1 MNAQMRW
8 LIGACKQC
16 GTVEMDRR
24 QVVLDTETTGLEV
37 SQGHRIIEIGCVEL
51 VNRRITG
58 RHYHQYIDPQRD
70 IDVGAMEVHGITSE
84 FLAGKPIFSDVATE
98 FIKFVEGA
106 ELVIHNAPFDVGFID
121 AELDRLEPAAG
132 KLGGLCNVI
141 DTLVMARHKHPGQRN
156 NLDALCQRYEIDNSS
171 RSLHG
176 ALLDAEI
183 LAEVYLAMTG
193 GQATLSLSADAT
205 GMTGEAGG
213 ASDTS
218 IRRLSKD
225 RPPLPVV
232 RASAEELERH
242 EARLDELEQSSGG
255 ALWRQGVTQSR

>member
-1 MNAQMRW
+1 M
-8 LIGACKQC
+8 
-16 GTVEMDRR
+16 
-24 QVVLDTETTGLEV
+24 
-37 SQGHRIIEIGCVEL
+37 
-51 VNRRITG
+51 
-58 RHYHQYIDPQRD
+58 
-70 IDVGAMEVHGITSE
+70 
-84 FLAGKPIFSDVATE
+84 
-98 FIKFVEGA
+98 
-106 ELVIHNAPFDVGFID
+106 
-121 AELDRLEPAAG
+121 
-132 KLGGLCNVI
+132 
-141 DTLVMARHKHPGQRN
+141 
-156 NLDALCQRYEIDNSS
+156 
-171 RSLHG
+171 HG

-213 ASDTS
+213 ASDMS

-255 ALWRQGVTQSR
+255 ALWRQGVT